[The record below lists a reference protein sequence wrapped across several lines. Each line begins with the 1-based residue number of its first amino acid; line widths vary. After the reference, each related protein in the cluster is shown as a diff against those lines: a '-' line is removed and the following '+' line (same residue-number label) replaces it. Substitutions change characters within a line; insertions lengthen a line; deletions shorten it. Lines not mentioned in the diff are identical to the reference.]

1 MELSR
6 RSRAWHSS
14 FMTLANPIAMTLHS
28 GDQFDHYR
36 IEALVAR
43 SGMASIYRG
52 TDMRNGRQVAI
63 KIPHP
68 EVESDPALYDRFHRE
83 EEIGKL
89 LDHPGIMKV
98 FTDDDRSQV
107 YMVMEWVDG
116 RLLRKILDEQHKLP
130 PERAVQLAVR
140 TLEALEYIHS
150 RGVAH
155 RDLKPENVMVD
166 NRDNIKLIDFGIAAS
181 AKSRRLTFAKLSQ
194 TMGTPDYISP
204 EQVKGK
210 RGDARS
216 DLYALGVMLYEMLT
230 GKVPFSGD
238 NAFLI
243 MNDRLLNN
251 PEPPREIDPSITPEL
266 QEIIYRAMERDPKNR
281 YATARDFAG
290 DLQHQDKVGVAA
302 RAELHNWRDRR
313 KPRSR
318 QVLFYIG
325 LALIPVVIFWL
336 LLYVAKHT

>member
-1 MELSR
+1 MVSLER
-6 RSRAWHSS
+6 GRS
-14 FMTLANPIAMTLHS
+14 FDLLPQPIPMTPLHP
-28 GDQFDHYR
+28 GDQLDHYR
-36 IEALVAR
+36 IDSLVAR
-43 SGMASIYRG
+43 SGMASIFRG
-52 TDMRNGRQVAI
+52 VDLRNGRQVAI

-68 EVESDPALYDRFHRE
+68 EVESDPALFDRFVRE

-89 LDHPGIMKV
+89 LDHPGVMKV
-98 FTDDDRSQV
+98 FSDKDRSRV

-116 RLLRKILDEQHKLP
+116 RLLRKILDEQHNLP
-130 PERAVQLAVR
+130 QERAVRLAVR
-140 TLEALEYIHS
+140 ILDALDYVHS

-166 NRDNIKLIDFGIAAS
+166 ESDNIKLIDFGIAAH

-210 RGDARS
+210 RGDDRS
-216 DLYALGVMLYEMLT
+216 DLYALGVILYEMLT

-251 PEPPREIDPSITPEL
+251 PVPPREIDPSITPEL
-266 QEIIYRAMERDPKNR
+266 QEIIYRALEREPRRR
-281 YATARDFAG
+281 YATAHDFAR
-290 DLQHQDKVGVAA
+290 DLQHQDQVGVAA
-302 RAELHNWRDRR
+302 RAELHNWKERR
-313 KPRSR
+313 TPWAKKI
-318 QVLFYIG
+318 LFYVA
-325 LALIPVVIFWL
+325 LALLPVVIFSL
-336 LLYVAKHT
+336 LLYLARHS